1 MYTIHDEEALRHAT
15 RRKLEGFLLEVFEED
30 QAGIPVPL
38 KETEDENLSERRSHG
53 QHGNGEITHGDYDLR
68 DSNSSLIASYSEKQN
83 TVESET
89 FGAVMVMMRIARN
102 STVAL
107 PRQYNVIDE
116 QVSGE
121 TSVYESQA

>member
-1 MYTIHDEEALRHAT
+1 MLFRS
-15 RRKLEGFLLEVFEED
+15 VFEED
-30 QAGIPVPL
+30 PAGIPVPL
-38 KETEDENLSERRSHG
+38 KETEDQNLSERRSHG

-68 DSNSSLIASYSEKQN
+68 NSNSSLIASYRYSEKQN
-83 TVESET
+83 TVESE
-89 FGAVMVMMRIARN
+89 AVMVMMRIARN